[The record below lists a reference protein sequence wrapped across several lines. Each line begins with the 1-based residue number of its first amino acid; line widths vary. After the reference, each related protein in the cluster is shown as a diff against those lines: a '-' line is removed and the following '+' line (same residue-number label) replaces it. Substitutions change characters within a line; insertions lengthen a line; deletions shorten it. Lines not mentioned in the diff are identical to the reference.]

1 MTEPI
6 LVIGGG
12 LAAGHAVTGLRDLG
26 HDGPLVVLADEPH
39 PPYERPPLSKAL
51 LRGEKSAEST
61 YLQPRDWYAA
71 HEVDLRTGARAV
83 RLDPS
88 AHTVETDDGQSLAY
102 SRLLLATG
110 AQARRLPLE
119 PTAATEVCYLR
130 TLDDAAR
137 LQALLGPGQ
146 RLLVVGG
153 GWIGME
159 VAASA
164 RQLGTTVTLVEPAA
178 QPLAALG
185 PEVGARFAAAHREQG
200 VDLRT
205 GTALDR
211 LAEGRAVLTDGSAVE
226 VDVVLVGVGAIPR
239 DELAREAGIEV
250 DNGVLVDAGLRTS
263 APDVFAAGDVANAL
277 HPLLGERVRVEH
289 WQNAI
294 SQGQAAAHALA
305 GEPVSYADLP
315 YFFTDQYHLGMEYFG
330 HVGAAGFDDL
340 AIEEAAD
347 DAFACFWSRAGRLVA
362 AMHVNQW
369 DRSDELRD
377 RVRDGR

>member
-6 LVIGGG
+6 IVIGGG

-26 HDGPLVVLADEPH
+26 HDGAVVVLADEPH

-51 LRGEKSAEST
+51 LRGKKPAAST
-61 YLQPRDWYAA
+61 YLHPPTWYAA
-71 HEVDLRTGARAV
+71 HRVELRTGARVV
-83 RLDPS
+83 RLDPP
-88 AHTVETDDGQSLAY
+88 AHMVETDDGQSLAY

-110 AQARRLPLE
+110 ARARRLPLE
-119 PTAATEVCYLR
+119 PTAAIEVCYLR

-137 LQALLGPGQ
+137 LRALLGPGQ

-164 RQLGTTVTLVEPAA
+164 RQLDTAVTLVEPAG

-185 PEVGARFAAAHREQG
+185 PEVGARFAASHRDHG

-205 GTALDR
+205 GTGLDR
-211 LAEGRAVLTDGSAVE
+211 LADGRAVLTDGSAVE
-226 VDVVLVGVGAIPR
+226 VDVVLVGVGAIAQ
-239 DELAREAGIEV
+239 DELARDAGLAV

-277 HPLLGERVRVEH
+277 HPILGERVRVEH
-289 WQNAI
+289 WQNAV
-294 SQGQAAAHALA
+294 SQGQAAARALA
-305 GEPVSYADLP
+305 GEPVSYDDLP
-315 YFFTDQYHLGMEYFG
+315 YFFTDQYDLGLEYFG
-330 HVGAAGFDDL
+330 HVGSTGYDEL
-340 AIEEAAD
+340 VIEDGDA
-347 DAFACFWSRAGRLVA
+347 DAFACFWSRAGRLLA

-377 RVRDGR
+377 RVRDRR